1 MTDWPPFPHGRD
13 LMSECWKA
21 PQSRP
26 DASVGAPTRPIQNRL
41 SHIQHP
47 WSINNPCHWRCQS
60 YKLPPMNKTK
70 AIFIIAA
77 LFAGSLFASESEIT
91 IDAPTV
97 VLNNVPF
104 DLTVTGES
112 AEGLV
117 ITAGG
122 VALKYGDVAV
132 DDGMISIKNVVL
144 SGLGSREIQITTA
157 AGAANATVYGLPG
170 FTSILPPLVAIALA
184 LITKQ
189 VVLSLFCGVWL
200 GAMMTMGFYNPFFGF
215 LRTVDI
221 YLLQALTDR
230 DHMSIVLFTMT
241 LGGMVGIVSRS
252 GGTQGIVVA
261 LAKYAKTR
269 RSGSLATWAMGLLI
283 FFDDYS
289 NSLLVGNTMRP
300 FTDKLRISREKL
312 SYLVD
317 STSAPIASIA
327 LVSTWIGFEL
337 GLINSSFQA
346 LEIEGNAYVTFIS
359 SIPYSFYSIMALVMV
374 GILAYTGRDFG
385 PMYKAERRALEHGLV
400 LREGATPLIDKEF
413 ASLLPPEGT
422 RSHWYTAILPIVTMI
437 VALLI
442 GLYMD
447 GLAALDGNGES
458 MRDIIGAANSFKV
471 LIWAAFAGTI
481 VAATLAIGTKILN
494 ISETIDAFLIGFKA
508 MLIGI
513 IILTLARSL
522 QLVAADIHTA
532 DYIFYMT
539 EDILNPRFLP
549 AITFVIAALVSFS
562 TGTSWGTMA
571 IMVPLVVPLAYTLP
585 VEAGLG
591 AEAQQAI
598 FLGSIGAILSGAIF
612 GDHCSPISDTTVM
625 SSIASGADHVDH
637 VRTQLP
643 IGLLVGGVTLA
654 VGYIP
659 AGFGLNP
666 WIGNILAMALLL
678 GFTLKFGKNPEE
690 GLDLSD

>member
-1 MTDWPPFPHGRD
+1 MHRGRND
-13 LMSECWKA
+13 SGDA
-21 PQSRP
+21 RP
-26 DASVGAPTRPIQNRL
+26 
-41 SHIQHP
+41 
-47 WSINNPCHWRCQS
+47 NNPWHWRAAP
-60 YKLPPMNKTK
+60 YKLAPMIKTK
-70 AIFIIAA
+70 PIFMIAA
-77 LFAGSLFASESEIT
+77 LFAGSLFASESQIS
-91 IDAPTV
+91 IDAPSV
-97 VLNNVPF
+97 ILNGVPF

-112 AEGLV
+112 AEGLSISVNGVPLKHGEV
-117 ITAGG
+117 IVEDG
-122 VALKYGDVAV
+122 VIAV
-132 DDGMISIKNVVL
+132 DNVVV
-144 SGLGSREIQITTA
+144 SGLGSLEIQITTN
-157 AGAANATVYGLPG
+157 AGVTTTTVYGLPG
-170 FTSILPPLVAIALA
+170 FTSILPPLLAIALA

-189 VVLSLFCGVWL
+189 VVLSLFCGIWL

-215 LRTVDI
+215 LRTIDI

-230 DHMSIVLFTMT
+230 DHMSIVLFTVT
-241 LGGMVGIVSRS
+241 LGGMVGIVSRT

-261 LAKYAKTR
+261 LAKYAKSR
-269 RSGSLATWAMGLLI
+269 RSGAIATWVMGLLI

-346 LEIEGNAYVTFIS
+346 LEIEGNAYLTFIG
-359 SIPYSFYSIMALVMV
+359 SIPYGFYSIMALLMV
-374 GILAYTGRDFG
+374 GILAYTGKDFG

-400 LREGATPLIDKEF
+400 LREGATPLLDRDF
-413 ASLLPPEGT
+413 ANLLPPEGT
-422 RSHWYTAILPIVTMI
+422 KSHWYTAIFPIVTMI
-437 VALLI
+437 LALMI

-447 GLAALDGNGES
+447 GLASLEGDGHS
-458 MRDIIGAANSFKV
+458 LRDIIGAANSFKV
-471 LIWAAFAGTI
+471 LIWGAFAGTV
-481 VAATLAIGTKILN
+481 VAATLAVGTRILSIG
-494 ISETIDAFLIGFKA
+494 ETVDAFLVGIKA
-508 MLIGI
+508 MIIGI

-532 DYIFYMT
+532 DYIFFMT

-549 AITFVIAALVSFS
+549 ALTFVIAAVVSFS

-571 IMVPLVVPLAYTLP
+571 ILVPLVVPLAYTLP
-585 VEAGLG
+585 TEAGLD
-591 AEAQQAI
+591 AQAQQAI

-643 IGLLVGGVTLA
+643 IGLLVGGVTLV

-666 WIGNILAMALLL
+666 WIGNILALALLI
-678 GFTLKFGKNPEE
+678 GFVMKFGRDPEE